1 MHVHDV
7 IRNGL
12 SVVDRSARHVKVPP
26 IDRRLLAD
34 LTADTL
40 LQIGNEFLNEFLTEN
55 LRLMPPILNE
65 LLIIPDTI
73 AHTSSPA
80 PTNLMIPDRA
90 NRRDSPLHTRTSCL
104 EEFLPLTTLVSSKE

>member
-1 MHVHDV
+1 MIAIDQVALRKSGMHVHDV

-12 SVVDRSARHVKVPP
+12 SLVDRSARHVKVPP

-65 LLIIPDTI
+65 LLIVPDTI

-80 PTNLMIPDRA
+80 PTARMQLCGGLIIA
-90 NRRDSPLHTRTSCL
+90 
-104 EEFLPLTTLVSSKE
+104 